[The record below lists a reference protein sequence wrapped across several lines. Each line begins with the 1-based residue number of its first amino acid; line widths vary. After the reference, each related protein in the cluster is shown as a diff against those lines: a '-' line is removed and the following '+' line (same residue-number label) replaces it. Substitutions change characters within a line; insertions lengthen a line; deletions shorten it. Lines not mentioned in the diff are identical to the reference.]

1 MEKICM
7 INLKDIYAL
16 GYSSYS
22 VDENNFIE
30 RINDKHK
37 PDNIFK
43 NSDYLIPMMKIE
55 ENNKVKYVELLT
67 GKEFYPQ
74 VYTEEETRK
83 LFPHIS
89 NWKKVYEITRPFE
102 SKDGSIRFMEGNIR
116 YYEKNSIY
124 TGNKAKLLALKLKKM
139 YIENSLLYK
148 IKMNEQERV
157 KKIESKLKN
166 IKKISR

>member
-1 MEKICM
+1 MEKMCM

-22 VDENNFIE
+22 IDKDNFIE

-43 NSDYLIPMMKIE
+43 NSDYFIPMMRIE
-55 ENNKVKYVELLT
+55 ENNKVKYIELLT

-74 VYTEEETRK
+74 TYLEEETKK

-89 NWKKVYEITRPFE
+89 DWVKVYEITRPFE
-102 SKDGSIRFMEGNIR
+102 SKDGSIRFMESSIR
-116 YYEKNSIY
+116 RYDKNSIKK
-124 TGNKAKLLALKLKKM
+124 NNNKLLSLKLKKM

-148 IKMNEQERV
+148 IKMNEQE
-157 KKIESKLKN
+157 KIREFESKLKI
-166 IKKISR
+166 IKKMSR

>member
-1 MEKICM
+1 MEKMCM

-22 VDENNFIE
+22 IDKDNFIE

-43 NSDYLIPMMKIE
+43 NSDYFIPMMRIE
-55 ENNKVKYVELLT
+55 ENNKVKYIELLT

-74 VYTEEETRK
+74 IYLEEETRK

-89 NWKKVYEITRPFE
+89 NWVKVYEITRPFE
-102 SKDGSIRFMEGNIR
+102 SKDGSIRFMESSIR
-116 YYEKNSIY
+116 RYDKNSIKK
-124 TGNKAKLLALKLKKM
+124 NNNKLLSLKLKKM

-148 IKMNEQERV
+148 IKMNEQE
-157 KKIESKLKN
+157 KIREFESKLKI
-166 IKKISR
+166 IKKMSR